1 MNPLLE
7 IKNLKIDFTT
17 EHGIIRAVRDVSF
30 SVYPGET
37 LALVGESGCGKSVI
51 CKSILGI
58 LHSRGKITG
67 GDIFFEGRR
76 ITNLKEKD
84 LSSIRGKDIGM
95 IFQNPAAVLD
105 PTLTIGKQLTEAIN
119 AHEKHSKAEC
129 HARALELLTMV
140 GIDHPEKRLNGYPHE
155 FSGGMLQRTV
165 IAIALAENP
174 KLLIAD
180 EPTTALDVTI
190 QAQIL
195 NLLADLQKR
204 TGIAILFIS
213 HDLGVVAQI
222 ADRVAVL
229 YAGKIV
235 EGGTAFEVYG
245 EPRHPYTWGLF
256 RSLPGTRKADGLV
269 PIPGQVP
276 NMLHP
281 PKGDAFAER
290 NPFALAIDFEKE
302 PPLFHVGGTHY
313 AATWLLHP
321 DAPVIQPPIIIKNG
335 EVLSI
340 GTDPASEKSF

>member
-1 MNPLLE
+1 MEPLLKV
-7 IKNLKIDFTT
+7 KNLKIDFTT
-17 EHGIIRAVRDVSF
+17 EYGVIQAVRGVSF

-37 LALVGESGCGKSVI
+37 LALVGESGCGKSVL

-67 GDIFFEGRR
+67 GEILFEGKH
-76 ITNLKEKD
+76 ISGLGEKE
-84 LSSIRGKDIGM
+84 LTAIRGREIGM
-95 IFQNPAAVLD
+95 VFQNPAAALD
-105 PTLTIGKQLTEAIN
+105 PTLTIGKQLTEAVQV
-119 AHEKHSKAEC
+119 HGKLPKQEC
-129 HARALELLTMV
+129 RARVLKLLELV
-140 GIDHPEKRLNGYPHE
+140 GIDRPEEWMKSYPHE
-155 FSGGMLQRTV
+155 FSGGMLQRAV
-165 IAIALAENP
+165 IAIALAGKP

-195 NLLADLQKR
+195 KLLKDLQRK

-213 HDLGVVAQI
+213 HDLGVVAQV

-235 EGGTAFEVYG
+235 ESGSATEIYSD
-245 EPRHPYTWGLF
+245 PRHPYTWGLF
-256 RSLPGTRKADGLV
+256 RSLPCAKTSGTLI

-276 NMLHP
+276 DMLHP

-290 NPFALAIDFEKE
+290 NAYALAIDFEEE
-302 PPLFHVGGTHY
+302 PPLFQVTGTHY

-321 DAPVIQPPIIIKNG
+321 EAPAVKSPVLVHNG
-335 EVLSI
+335 EVLVN
-340 GTDPASEKSF
+340 E